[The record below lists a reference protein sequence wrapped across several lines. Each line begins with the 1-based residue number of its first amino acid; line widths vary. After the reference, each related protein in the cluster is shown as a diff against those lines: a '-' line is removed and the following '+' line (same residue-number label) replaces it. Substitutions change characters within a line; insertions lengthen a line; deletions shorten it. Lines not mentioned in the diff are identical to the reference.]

1 LSIPFVHGSSKPAD
15 MGTSVSDYMDHYIR
29 LRDADLQ
36 SPHSLPFQS
45 NILLGEQRNTIG
57 TDPISALSAAALPG
71 PPNIFPIDSY
81 DSIQAL
87 KNLLPTSDT
96 YESVVDYWVD
106 QIQPDFDVQSFS
118 IPRANSTFQSA
129 QVSEQFRGNSPVTL
143 AFPSPKTLASQLQIQ
158 MMFIARLNNKKGR
171 VGLDTM
177 CQGSGFLTQ
186 AFCNAASPTIN
197 ISKVSSNPHIK
208 TLPSV
213 TTGNGR
219 IGIAVGFAQVRMI
232 IGGFVS
238 DVEFVVFGK
247 FAGFD
252 AVLGQEWLKRYQC
265 VLDMGTGRV
274 TISADNRKFIISAI
288 DTRQ

>member
-1 LSIPFVHGSSKPAD
+1 LSIPFVQVSAKPAD
-15 MGTSVSDYMDHYIR
+15 KGASVSEYMDHYIR
-29 LRDADLQ
+29 LRDADM
-36 SPHSLPFQS
+36 
-45 NILLGEQRNTIG
+45 QRNT
-57 TDPISALSAAALPG
+57 LSAAALPG

-96 YESVVDYWVD
+96 YESIVDYWVH

-118 IPRANSTFQSA
+118 IPRANSTFQSVQMQS

-158 MMFIARLNNKKGR
+158 MMFIAQLNNKKGR
-171 VGLDTM
+171 VGMDTM

-186 AFCNAASPTIN
+186 AFCNAASPKIT

-213 TTGNGR
+213 STGNGR
-219 IGIAVGFAQVRMI
+219 IGTAVGFAQVRMI
-232 IGGFVS
+232 ISGFVS

-265 VLDMGTGRV
+265 VLNMGTGTV
-274 TISADNRKFIISAI
+274 TISADNRKIIIGAMY
-288 DTRQ
+288 TRQ